1 VDSIDA
7 LLPFPGPTRISKRHT
22 PRSNPC
28 GQAARLAI
36 ETPVKPVLTALLLL
50 CLAGCMGPD
59 REPVIGEAYCG
70 PATLNLR
77 LELAPKSPVSATVR
91 HGERLSVLATRRR
104 FIKVRT
110 KDDKEGWV
118 DGYALLTT
126 QQMDDLRMLA
136 ERAQQLPSQGMARAY
151 DLLNMHTDPSR
162 QSPSFY
168 QIPEKGQVDI
178 IGHRVS
184 PRGRVATVPPVALA
198 VKAEQPVPRRRRQ
211 KAQKAGPPPMP
222 PGPKLPINWLAL
234 SSVRDDP
241 NPEIGTPAP
250 PPVPSVRLNPLL
262 ALPEKTEAE
271 KANVLEDWSL
281 VRTHDGRVGW
291 ALQRYLVM
299 SIPDEVAQYAEGH
312 RITSYFSLGEVRDRE
327 RDFVK
332 HNWFWTTI
340 KKRAENYQFDA
351 IRVFTWN
358 TRRHRYETA
367 FRETGIRGYYPVT
380 ARTSPQTEFTLIVEE
395 EPGQYFK
402 KTYTFNGFQVRV
414 TNRETAQLPEDKDL
428 RAAPLSIAFA
438 ETLNPPDRTWM
449 DRTKD
454 SFGKRWKNWF
464 K

>member
-1 VDSIDA
+1 
-7 LLPFPGPTRISKRHT
+7 
-22 PRSNPC
+22 
-28 GQAARLAI
+28 
-36 ETPVKPVLTALLLL
+36 
-50 CLAGCMGPD
+50 MGPD
-59 REPVIGEAYCG
+59 REPVIGEAFCG

-77 LELAPKSPVSATVR
+77 QELAPKSPVSASVR
-91 HGERLSVLATRRR
+91 HGERLNVLATRRR

-110 KDDKEGWV
+110 MDEKEGWV

-126 QQMDDLRMLA
+126 QQMDDLKMLA
-136 ERAQQLPSQGMARAY
+136 ERAQQLPSQGMARVY
-151 DLLNMHTDPSR
+151 DVLNMHTDPSR

-184 PRGRVATVPPVALA
+184 PRGRVATIPPVALA
-198 VKAEQPVPRRRRQ
+198 VKAEQPVPRRRRA
-211 KAQKAGPPPMP
+211 KAVKAAGPPPMP
-222 PGPKLPINWLAL
+222 PGPRPPSNWLSM
-234 SSVRDDP
+234 SSAREESD
-241 NPEIGTPAP
+241 PEIATPAP
-250 PPVPSVRLNPLL
+250 PTAKLSPVR
-262 ALPEKTEAE
+262 AMPEKTEAE

-312 RITSYFSLGEVRDRE
+312 KITSYFSLGEVRDRE
-327 RDFVK
+327 RDVIK

-340 KKRAENYQFDA
+340 KKRAENYQFDS

-358 TRRHRYETA
+358 YRRHRYETA
-367 FRETGIRGYYPVT
+367 YRETGIRGYYPVQ
-380 ARTSPQTEFTLIVEE
+380 ARTTPQTEFSLIVEE

-402 KTYTFNGFQVRV
+402 KTYSFNGYQIRV
-414 TNRETAQLPEDKDL
+414 TGKESAQLPEDKDL

-449 DRTKD
+449 DRTKE
-454 SFGKRWKNWF
+454 SVGKRWRRLF